1 MESLAGL
8 HASVSSV
15 ILGSASA
22 NSRLLSQS
30 KCSCCGP
37 QTPLPHQTEWMFHL
51 PLSLPPSWVLPLC
64 PPGCFP
70 GPAFPVVVPRCPA
83 CLVLP
88 TRSPMMGFP
97 FLVCMSL
104 FPHGL
109 LLVMLLPHLPT
120 VMMKFPCHG
129 SHIVLLWFHVV
140 MLGFLSCA
148 PTFLAAAPPLPLLVR
163 PRYTLQNATNAVSGM
178 VNTVLVSTFFF
189 LVRCLVSL
197 VLRPHLQ
204 APYPWRPT
212 HTEAG
217 T

>member
-8 HASVSSV
+8 HASFSSV
-15 ILGSASA
+15 ILGSPSA
-22 NSRLLSQS
+22 NFGLLSQS
-30 KCSCCGP
+30 NRSCCGP
-37 QTPLPHQTEWMFHL
+37 QIPLPHQTEWMFHL

-64 PPGCFP
+64 QPSRFP
-70 GPAFPVVVPRCPA
+70 GPAFPVVVPRCLA

-97 FLVCMSL
+97 FLVGMSL
-104 FPHGL
+104 SPHGL

-120 VMMKFPCHG
+120 VMMKFPCHC
-129 SHIVLLWFHVV
+129 SHIVMRWFRVV
-140 MLGFLSCA
+140 MLRFLSCA
-148 PTFLAAAPPLPLLVR
+148 PISLAVAPPLPLLVR
-163 PRYTLQNATNAVSGM
+163 PQSTLQAATNAVSGM

-189 LVRCLVSL
+189 LLRCLVSL